1 MIAKKNSKKIV
12 KYKKY
17 IGINIGTLLFGIVFV
32 YMMVCIVMYLTST
45 HIAPYEVKKGSLSGN
60 YKYTA
65 LALKSETV
73 VEAPESGAVT
83 YYAREGTEIGKNGV
97 ICSINENG
105 TTRTERTSASSQ
117 TTESASLTE
126 STELS
131 ESTTESSAETETT
144 AESTDEKEDAL
155 QTTDTSESGT
165 LSAADAKKLCAAA
178 AGYAS
183 AFSGQN
189 FQKAYD
195 MKADVESAV
204 LDLYTED
211 VYGNADEG
219 SLFNVCR
226 MDGPG
231 IVVYSVDG
239 FEDVK
244 AEDVTTDMFS
254 MKAYHKENLRLNG
267 TAKSGDPLYKLVTE
281 DNWSLIL
288 PIDNKI
294 VSELTD
300 QSSVTIR
307 FLKDGTTA
315 DATVSVVQNKNT
327 YFAKLDMDH
336 SVVRFA
342 SDRFLDIELLLN
354 KKSGLKIPKTAIEQ
368 RNFYIIPQE
377 YVISNN
383 DDSNEVT
390 VLVETYTNSG
400 KSEQKYKTTTV
411 YEKVDDN
418 YYVDIN
424 EFSEGDYIVRKN
436 SSNKYR
442 IEETASLQGVYNINK
457 GYAVFREV
465 TVIAENE
472 EYCIVADD
480 DTFGLAQYDHIA
492 LDADTVSDDQLL

>member
-1 MIAKKNSKKIV
+1 M
-12 KYKKY
+12 
-17 IGINIGTLLFGIVFV
+17 
-32 YMMVCIVMYLTST
+32 
-45 HIAPYEVKKGSLSGN
+45 
-60 YKYTA
+60 
-65 LALKSETV
+65 
-73 VEAPESGAVT
+73 
-83 YYAREGTEIGKNGV
+83 

-144 AESTDEKEDAL
+144 TESTDEKEDAL

-226 MDGPG
+226 TDGPG

-300 QSSVTIR
+300 QSAVTIR

>member
-1 MIAKKNSKKIV
+1 MIAKKNNKKIV

-32 YMMVCIVMYLTST
+32 YMIVCIVMYLTST

-73 VEAPESGAVT
+73 VEAPESGTVT

-97 ICSINENG
+97 ICSINESG
-105 TTRTERTSASSQ
+105 TTRTSQ
-117 TTESASLTE
+117 TTATQSAASEQTAE
-126 STELS
+126 STAVS
-131 ESTTESSAETETT
+131 ESTADSSGETETT
-144 AESTDEKEDAL
+144 AESTDGTENTAKS
-155 QTTDTSESGT
+155 TDTSAGGT

-183 AFSGQN
+183 VFSGQN

-226 MDGPG
+226 TDEPG

-254 MKAYHKENLRLNG
+254 MKSYNKENLRLNG

-288 PIDNKI
+288 PIDSKI

-315 DATVSVVQNKNT
+315 DATVSVIQNKNT
-327 YFAKLDMDH
+327 YFAKLEMDH

-342 SDRFLDIELLLN
+342 SERFLDIELLLN

-383 DDSNEVT
+383 DDSNEIT
-390 VLVETYTNSG
+390 VLLETYTNSG

-472 EYCIVADD
+472 EYCIVEDD

>member
-1 MIAKKNSKKIV
+1 
-12 KYKKY
+12 
-17 IGINIGTLLFGIVFV
+17 
-32 YMMVCIVMYLTST
+32 
-45 HIAPYEVKKGSLSGN
+45 
-60 YKYTA
+60 
-65 LALKSETV
+65 
-73 VEAPESGAVT
+73 
-83 YYAREGTEIGKNGV
+83 
-97 ICSINENG
+97 
-105 TTRTERTSASSQ
+105 
-117 TTESASLTE
+117 
-126 STELS
+126 
-131 ESTTESSAETETT
+131 
-144 AESTDEKEDAL
+144 
-155 QTTDTSESGT
+155 
-165 LSAADAKKLCAAA
+165 
-178 AGYAS
+178 
-183 AFSGQN
+183 
-189 FQKAYD
+189 

-226 MDGPG
+226 TDGPG

-354 KKSGLKIPKTAIEQ
+354 KKSGLKIPKLQ
-368 RNFYIIPQE
+368 
-377 YVISNN
+377 S
-383 DDSNEVT
+383 
-390 VLVETYTNSG
+390 NSG
-400 KSEQKYKTTTV
+400 IS
-411 YEKVDDN
+411 
-418 YYVDIN
+418 I
-424 EFSEGDYIVRKN
+424 
-436 SSNKYR
+436 
-442 IEETASLQGVYNINK
+442 L
-457 GYAVFREV
+457 FRR
-465 TVIAENE
+465 NM
-472 EYCIVADD
+472 
-480 DTFGLAQYDHIA
+480 
-492 LDADTVSDDQLL
+492 

>member
-1 MIAKKNSKKIV
+1 M
-12 KYKKY
+12 
-17 IGINIGTLLFGIVFV
+17 
-32 YMMVCIVMYLTST
+32 
-45 HIAPYEVKKGSLSGN
+45 
-60 YKYTA
+60 
-65 LALKSETV
+65 
-73 VEAPESGAVT
+73 
-83 YYAREGTEIGKNGV
+83 EI
-97 ICSINENG
+97 
-105 TTRTERTSASSQ
+105 R
-117 TTESASLTE
+117 
-126 STELS
+126 
-131 ESTTESSAETETT
+131 
-144 AESTDEKEDAL
+144 
-155 QTTDTSESGT
+155 
-165 LSAADAKKLCAAA
+165 
-178 AGYAS
+178 
-183 AFSGQN
+183 
-189 FQKAYD
+189 
-195 MKADVESAV
+195 
-204 LDLYTED
+204 
-211 VYGNADEG
+211 
-219 SLFNVCR
+219 
-226 MDGPG
+226 
-231 IVVYSVDG
+231 
-239 FEDVK
+239 
-244 AEDVTTDMFS
+244 
-254 MKAYHKENLRLNG
+254 
-267 TAKSGDPLYKLVTE
+267 YKLVTE

>member
-1 MIAKKNSKKIV
+1 M
-12 KYKKY
+12 
-17 IGINIGTLLFGIVFV
+17 
-32 YMMVCIVMYLTST
+32 
-45 HIAPYEVKKGSLSGN
+45 
-60 YKYTA
+60 
-65 LALKSETV
+65 
-73 VEAPESGAVT
+73 
-83 YYAREGTEIGKNGV
+83 
-97 ICSINENG
+97 
-105 TTRTERTSASSQ
+105 
-117 TTESASLTE
+117 
-126 STELS
+126 
-131 ESTTESSAETETT
+131 
-144 AESTDEKEDAL
+144 
-155 QTTDTSESGT
+155 
-165 LSAADAKKLCAAA
+165 
-178 AGYAS
+178 
-183 AFSGQN
+183 
-189 FQKAYD
+189 
-195 MKADVESAV
+195 
-204 LDLYTED
+204 
-211 VYGNADEG
+211 
-219 SLFNVCR
+219 
-226 MDGPG
+226 
-231 IVVYSVDG
+231 VYSVDG

-418 YYVDIN
+418 YL
-424 EFSEGDYIVRKN
+424 
-436 SSNKYR
+436 
-442 IEETASLQGVYNINK
+442 SLI
-457 GYAVFREV
+457 
-465 TVIAENE
+465 
-472 EYCIVADD
+472 
-480 DTFGLAQYDHIA
+480 HI
-492 LDADTVSDDQLL
+492 

>member
-144 AESTDEKEDAL
+144 TESTDEKEDAL

-226 MDGPG
+226 TDGPG

-315 DATVSVVQNKNT
+315 DATVSVVQ
-327 YFAKLDMDH
+327 
-336 SVVRFA
+336 
-342 SDRFLDIELLLN
+342 
-354 KKSGLKIPKTAIEQ
+354 KIPKTAIEQ

>member
-1 MIAKKNSKKIV
+1 M
-12 KYKKY
+12 
-17 IGINIGTLLFGIVFV
+17 
-32 YMMVCIVMYLTST
+32 
-45 HIAPYEVKKGSLSGN
+45 
-60 YKYTA
+60 
-65 LALKSETV
+65 
-73 VEAPESGAVT
+73 
-83 YYAREGTEIGKNGV
+83 

-226 MDGPG
+226 TDGPG

-342 SDRFLDIELLLN
+342 SDRFLYIELILN
-354 KKSGLKIPKTAIEQ
+354 KKSGL
-368 RNFYIIPQE
+368 
-377 YVISNN
+377 
-383 DDSNEVT
+383 
-390 VLVETYTNSG
+390 
-400 KSEQKYKTTTV
+400 
-411 YEKVDDN
+411 
-418 YYVDIN
+418 
-424 EFSEGDYIVRKN
+424 
-436 SSNKYR
+436 
-442 IEETASLQGVYNINK
+442 
-457 GYAVFREV
+457 
-465 TVIAENE
+465 
-472 EYCIVADD
+472 
-480 DTFGLAQYDHIA
+480 
-492 LDADTVSDDQLL
+492 

>member
-1 MIAKKNSKKIV
+1 MIAKKNNKKIV

-32 YMMVCIVMYLTST
+32 YMIVCIVMYLTST

-73 VEAPESGAVT
+73 VEAPESGTVT

-97 ICSINENG
+97 ICSINESG
-105 TTRTERTSASSQ
+105 TAKTSQ
-117 TTESASLTE
+117 TTTTQSAASEQTEE
-126 STELS
+126 STAVS
-131 ESTTESSAETETT
+131 ESTADSSGETETT
-144 AESTDEKEDAL
+144 AESTDGTENTAKS
-155 QTTDTSESGT
+155 TDTSTSGT

-226 MDGPG
+226 TDGPG

-300 QSSVTIR
+300 QSSVAIR